1 MKMLI
6 AEETGHVRVI
16 DTDPPLIGNGDI
28 LLRMKLCG
36 ICGTDVMKVY
46 DATVPKPVA
55 LGHEIVGVVEVGAGP
70 FQKGMRVAAAH
81 HAPDPNSHFTK
92 RGSETMDAVF
102 KSSNVDPCGFSEF
115 IRVPSSIVPH
125 TVHAIPDSMT
135 NERAAFM
142 EPLACC
148 IRATDRA
155 GVTAGDT
162 VVVVGVGAIGIL
174 FVPLIQSLGAQ
185 CVAVDQRE
193 ERLHMADD
201 WGAHRL
207 ERLRE
212 ITEGRG
218 ADVVILTVV
227 NEATLKLA
235 FESIRDGGRITA
247 FGVKPG
253 TNLALDMWQVY
264 RRELAVMSSYSAT
277 PQGLARAM
285 ALLTRGDFD
294 FERLVSHRFNLDQA
308 QHGFDLLKNAK
319 ASKVLIQSS

>member
-6 AEETGHVRVI
+6 TSDTGHVQVI
-16 DTDPPLIGNGDI
+16 ETDPPKLAKGDL

-46 DATVPKPVA
+46 DPSVAKPVA

-70 FQKGMRVAAAH
+70 FKQGMRVAAAH
-81 HAPDPNSHFTK
+81 HAPDPNSHVSK
-92 RGSETMDAVF
+92 RGSETMDGVF
-102 KSSNVDPCGFSEF
+102 KSSNVDPCGFAEL
-115 IRVPSSIVPH
+115 IRVPASLVPH
-125 TVHAIPDSMT
+125 TVHAIPDGMS

-155 GVTAGDT
+155 GVTEGDT
-162 VVVVGVGAIGIL
+162 IIVVGVGAIGML
-174 FVPLIQSLGAQ
+174 FVPLIRSLGAQ

-193 ERLHMADD
+193 ERLHIAER

-207 ERLRE
+207 ESLRA
-212 ITEGRG
+212 ITDKRG
-218 ADVVILTVV
+218 ADAVILTVV
-227 NEATLKLA
+227 NHATLKLA
-235 FESIRDGGRITA
+235 LDSVRDGGRIIA

-253 TNLALDMWQVY
+253 TTLNLDMWQVY

-277 PQGLARAM
+277 PDGLARAM
-285 ALLTRGDFD
+285 SLLSRDGFD
-294 FERLVSHRFNLDQA
+294 FERLVSHRFNLTQA
-308 QHGFDLLKNAK
+308 QQGFELLKNAQ
-319 ASKVLIQSS
+319 ASKVLIEPN